1 MTSTEPAF
9 RKVHVIQ
16 GGHFVTDDA
25 NVVLTTVLGSCVAAC
40 LRDPLAGVG
49 GMNHF
54 LLGESRDGAGSADGD
69 MIRYGAY
76 AMEVLINGLMARG
89 ASRNRLEAKL
99 FGGARM
105 LGGLSDIGAAN
116 ARFARKFLADEGIPL
131 LGESLGGDAAR
142 RLEFWPVSGRVRQ
155 RLVSVQEVEQKP
167 ARAPAA
173 PAPAAADGGDLE
185 LF

>member
-1 MTSTEPAF
+1 MTHSESAF

-16 GGHFVTDDA
+16 GGHYVTDDA
-25 NVVLTTVLGSCVAAC
+25 SVVLSTVLGSCVAAC
-40 LRDPLAGVG
+40 LRDPLAGIG

-54 LLGESRDGAGSADGD
+54 LLGESRDGAGSADGE

-167 ARAPAA
+167 VRTPT
-173 PAPAAADGGDLE
+173 PAPAEADGGDLE

>member
-1 MTSTEPAF
+1 MTSAESAF

-16 GGHFVTDDA
+16 GGHFVTDDG
-25 NVVLTTVLGSCVAAC
+25 NVVLSTVLGSCVAAC
-40 LRDPLAGVG
+40 LRDPLAGIG

-54 LLGESRDGAGSADGD
+54 LLGESRTEGQADGE

-167 ARAPAA
+167 ARAPI